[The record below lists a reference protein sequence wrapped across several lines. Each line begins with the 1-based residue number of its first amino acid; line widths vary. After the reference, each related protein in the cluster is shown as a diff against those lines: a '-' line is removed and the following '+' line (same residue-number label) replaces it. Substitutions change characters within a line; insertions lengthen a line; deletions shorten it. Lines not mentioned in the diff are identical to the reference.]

1 MEKKNGEYCILMSEF
16 SLQTPARS
24 LGIKNIPSENEIKTE
39 ILYRPWIMQKKENYE
54 VIVEIKKSDRDR
66 VSNKMQSITGAGVCA
81 VLCWLLLCIS
91 A

>member
-1 MEKKNGEYCILMSEF
+1 
-16 SLQTPARS
+16 
-24 LGIKNIPSENEIKTE
+24 
-39 ILYRPWIMQKKENYE
+39 MQKKENYE

>member
-1 MEKKNGEYCILMSEF
+1 
-16 SLQTPARS
+16 
-24 LGIKNIPSENEIKTE
+24 
-39 ILYRPWIMQKKENYE
+39 MQKKENYE

-66 VSNKMQSITGAGVCA
+66 VSNKMQSITGVGVCA